1 MTVVGEGLGG
11 AVGED
16 DCELTA
22 GEHPWVAA
30 LALSNRQRTSFVV
43 PVETDGSIYALFV
56 TVGVALVFIEGEG
69 AVGTGV
75 EAELE
80 VVPGLLTRV
89 LHLWS

>member
-1 MTVVGEGLGG
+1 MAVVGDGLGG

-16 DCELTA
+16 DCELAA

-30 LALSNRQRTSFVV
+30 LALSNRQRTSLVV
-43 PVETDGSIYALFV
+43 PVETDGGIDALFV
-56 TVGVALVFIEGEG
+56 AVGVALVFIEGEG
-69 AVGTGV
+69 TVGTGV
-75 EAELE
+75 EVELE